1 MQTWRLVPCPD
12 KQKIIKSKWVFKVKR
27 RPNQTIQKLKA
38 RLVAMGYSQVHG
50 TDYQEVFLP
59 TLQLETLRLI
69 LSLLAAQNWMGC
81 QVDFTTAFL
90 NGYLNHEVFMEQPPG
105 YEDSQH
111 PDWVCQLDRSLYGL
125 KQSPWQWNVE
135 LHKVLLDLG
144 LTNLK
149 YNPTL
154 YFKIQGN
161 KLIGALTTHID
172 NLAIVGEPT
181 YIVTTLI
188 QSLGSKF
195 KIGANEELHH
205 FLSLKI
211 SHDVDNNH
219 VFLNQLHYIKELGN
233 RFLDG
238 NHHPVSNPANTNFKN
253 LCCKTPTKP
262 PSPGPYNQIIGS
274 LLWVSQC
281 TRPDISFVV
290 NRQDPGKPL
299 YMVLNRLSQHL
310 RDPSESHW
318 LAAVRTLNYL
328 ITTKDLKLCLGGHLN
343 LAGFS
348 DSDWAEDWDDRKS
361 TSAYTYRVGDGAI
374 S

>member
-1 MQTWRLVPCPD
+1 
-12 KQKIIKSKWVFKVKR
+12 
-27 RPNQTIQKLKA
+27 
-38 RLVAMGYSQVHG
+38 MGYSQVHG
-50 TDYQEVFLP
+50 LDYQEVFLP
-59 TLQLETLRLI
+59 TLWLETLRLI

-161 KLIGALTTHID
+161 KLIGALTTHVD

-181 YIVTTLI
+181 YVTTLI

-219 VFLNQLHYIKELGN
+219 VLLNQLHYIKELGN

-281 TRPDISFVV
+281 TCPDISFVV

-299 YMVLNRLSQHL
+299 YMSV
-310 RDPSESHW
+310 
-318 LAAVRTLNYL
+318 
-328 ITTKDLKLCLGGHLN
+328 TKN
-343 LAGFS
+343 PGFCQNS
-348 DSDWAEDWDDRKS
+348 YIFQAHS
-361 TSAYTYRVGDGAI
+361 YTFHE
-374 S
+374 